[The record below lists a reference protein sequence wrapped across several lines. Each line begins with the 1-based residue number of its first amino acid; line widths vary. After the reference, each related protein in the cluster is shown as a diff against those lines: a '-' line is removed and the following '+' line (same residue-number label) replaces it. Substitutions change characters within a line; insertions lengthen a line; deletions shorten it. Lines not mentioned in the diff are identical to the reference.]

1 MNATLEP
8 STLTYSEREALF
20 TVCLLAA
27 FADGAKDEHERA
39 ELQRLVQSLPDGE
52 LHAAKALN
60 NVMFKKVDLKE
71 VTTLLTT
78 AEARSRAS
86 EMALCICEADGR
98 ITLREHEFLSK
109 LINALGLPASTFAG
123 LLAQADAVSM
133 SPLAD
138 SMVAAPPVAVPAVA
152 GVKAAE
158 TDKMILNYSI
168 LNGALEL
175 LPETMATIG
184 IVPLQMKMVYRI
196 GKNHGHEL
204 DRGHIKELL
213 AAAGV
218 GLSSQIIEGYARKL
232 VGGLLGRF
240 GGGKTLR
247 TVTNQVTSSAMSFAS
262 TYALGQLAKRYYA
275 GGRTL
280 STAQLKDM
288 FTSLTSEARGL
299 HDRYAGEIKQK
310 AGQVSFSQLLPL
322 LRGQSADVANGPITS
337 APWR

>member
-1 MNATLEP
+1 MTTTLEP
-8 STLTYSEREALF
+8 STFTDTEPEALF

-27 FADGAKDEHERA
+27 FADGAKDERERA

-60 NVMFKKVDLKE
+60 NVMFKKIDLKE
-71 VTTLLTT
+71 VVLLLTT
-78 AEARSRAS
+78 TEARSRAG

-98 ITLREHEFLSK
+98 ITIPEHEFLSK
-109 LINALGLPASTFAG
+109 LIKALNLPASTFAG

-138 SMVAAPPVAVPAVA
+138 STIAQAPAAGPAEVS
-152 GVKAAE
+152 VKDAE
-158 TDKMILNYSI
+158 TDKMILNYAI

-240 GGGKTLR
+240 GGGKTAR
-247 TVTNQVTSSAMSFAS
+247 AVANQVTSSAMSFGS
-262 TYALGQLAKRYYA
+262 TYALGQLAKRYYG
-275 GGRTL
+275 GGRRF
-280 STAQLKDM
+280 STGQLKEM
-288 FTSLTSEARGL
+288 FSSLTNEARRMHG
-299 HDRYAGEIKQK
+299 RYASEIQAK
-310 AGQVSFSQLLPL
+310 AGQVGISQLLPL
-322 LRGQSADVANGPITS
+322 LRGQSSD
-337 APWR
+337 APHPL

>member
-1 MNATLEP
+1 MTTTLEP
-8 STLTYSEREALF
+8 STFTVTQPEALF

-27 FADGAKDEHERA
+27 FADGAKDERERA

-60 NVMFKKVDLKE
+60 NVMFKKIDLKE
-71 VTTLLTT
+71 VVPFLTST
-78 AEARSRAS
+78 EARSRAF

-98 ITLREHEFLSK
+98 ITIREHEFLSR

-123 LLAQADAVSM
+123 LICQADAVSM

-138 SMVAAPPVAVPAVA
+138 STIAQPPAAVPAVA
-152 GVKAAE
+152 GVKDAE
-158 TDKMILNYSI
+158 TDKMILNYAI

-196 GKNHGHEL
+196 GKTHGHDL

-218 GLSSQIIEGYARKL
+218 GLTSQIVEGYARKL
-232 VGGLLGRF
+232 MGGLLGRF
-240 GGGKTLR
+240 GGGKAVR
-247 TVTNQVTSSAMSFAS
+247 AVTNQVTSSAMSFAS
-262 TYALGQLAKRYYA
+262 TYALGQLAKRYYS

-280 STAQLKDM
+280 SMAQLKDM
-288 FTSLTSEARGL
+288 FSSLTSEARSMHG
-299 HDRYAGEIKQK
+299 RYASEIQAK
-310 AGQVSFSQLLPL
+310 AGQVSISQLLPL
-322 LRGQSADVANGPITS
+322 LRGQSFGAGQPL
-337 APWR
+337 

>member
-1 MNATLEP
+1 MTTTLEP
-8 STLTYSEREALF
+8 STFTDTEREALF

-27 FADGAKDEHERA
+27 FADGAKDERERA

-60 NVMFKKVDLKE
+60 NVMFKKIDLKE
-71 VTTLLTT
+71 VAPLLTST
-78 AEARSRAS
+78 EARSRAG

-98 ITLREHEFLSK
+98 ITIREHEFLSR
-109 LINALGLPASTFAG
+109 LVNALDLPGDTFAG
-123 LLAQADAVSM
+123 LIAQADAVSM

-138 SMVAAPPVAVPAVA
+138 STIAQPPAAVPAVE
-152 GVKAAE
+152 GVKDAE

-232 VGGLLGRF
+232 LGGLLGRF
-240 GGGKTLR
+240 GGGKAVR
-247 TVTNQVTSSAMSFAS
+247 AVTHQVTSSAMSFAS
-262 TYALGQLAKRYYA
+262 TYALGQLAKRYYS

-288 FTSLTSEARGL
+288 FSSLTSEARSMHG
-299 HDRYAGEIKQK
+299 RYASEIQAK
-310 AGQVSFSQLLPL
+310 AGRVSISQLLPL
-322 LRGQSADVANGPITS
+322 LRGQSSGAGQPL
-337 APWR
+337 